1 MEHLE
6 DIFENEIIQLSNEFT
21 HRGLELHEQVNI
33 LGYLCLELSNKI
45 FMDKRFGYK
54 GVNYLVQGTS
64 ADIMSERMIEIH
76 KYLENKKSNLLLQ
89 VHDEIICE
97 VHKDEVQTVLPKI
110 RDLLKTNTL
119 DIPLDVDMEI
129 CSPSWATKK
138 DASDLI
144 TTTTEQD
151 WIEW

>member
-1 MEHLE
+1 MNIKRNI
-6 DIFENEIIQLSNEFT
+6 DGIKGSKQFFDKVVSTVEN
-21 HRGLELHEQVNI
+21 RGWIRNRYGRVYH
-33 LGYLCLELSNKI
+33 
-45 FMDKRFGYK
+45 MDKRFGYK